1 MRSHRAEGAGTLCGM
16 IIIAGSLSF
25 DPADRDDVLA
35 SLAEVTEASR
45 RDAGCLEYF
54 WGEDLE
60 APNTFRFFECW
71 ESQELLDAHLAAPH
85 EVAFGERNLRRIT
98 GATASFFEASPT
110 APIGCPRPTDAAPRR
125 LLRGEVPGERS
136 ARDARSVR
144 LRLLQVAEVHP
155 VGEDRRRQVVA
166 AAAGLHGEVAAVALA
181 HRDAVEILGVV
192 AAGADVGVQVLHVDL
207 ARVLPPPPSRRNAL

>member
-1 MRSHRAEGAGTLCGM
+1 ML
-16 IIIAGSLSF
+16 IIAGSLSF
-25 DPADRDDVLA
+25 DPKDRDDVLA

-98 GATASFFEASPT
+98 GATATFFDASPT
-110 APIGCPRPTDAAPRR
+110 DSRGLPAA
-125 LLRGEVPGERS
+125 
-136 ARDARSVR
+136 D
-144 LRLLQVAEVHP
+144 
-155 VGEDRRRQVVA
+155 
-166 AAAGLHGEVAAVALA
+166 
-181 HRDAVEILGVV
+181 
-192 AAGADVGVQVLHVDL
+192 
-207 ARVLPPPPSRRNAL
+207 